1 MSETHSPVGV
11 ITIQR
16 LLPFASW
23 ARMGT
28 IGQELTSDYL
38 GDSPLNPLPS
48 RRLLSRRLLSRRLL
62 SVHRND
68 LQPIG

>member
-28 IGQELTSDYL
+28 IGQELTFEVAGRPPASDGEL
-38 GDSPLNPLPS
+38 TF
-48 RRLLSRRLLSRRLL
+48 
-62 SVHRND
+62 
-68 LQPIG
+68 QPAL